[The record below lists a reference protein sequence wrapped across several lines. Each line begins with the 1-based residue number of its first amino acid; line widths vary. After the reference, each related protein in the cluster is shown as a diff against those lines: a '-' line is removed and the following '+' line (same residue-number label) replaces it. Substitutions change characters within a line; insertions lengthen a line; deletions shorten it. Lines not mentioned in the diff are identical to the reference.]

1 MNPKVKK
8 GLKITGNVLFWIF
21 FALALS
27 MTIFAFTS
35 RASATGAPQF
45 GNKVLLTVESESM
58 TGTFDKGDLIVCE
71 VRDENQVVDYEVGDV
86 ITFVYNGP
94 ETEYENKV
102 ISHTIVGK
110 YGSGVDAKYTTQ
122 GDNKATNPR
131 PEQVPTS
138 LDNIKAKWTGKR
150 IPVLGSIIGFLQSTI
165 GFLVCVVI
173 PLALF
178 FIYEVVQL
186 ILIIRDMRGKKTMKN
201 ISKEQ
206 EEMIKQKAIEEF
218 LKKQAEEAKNKNPEN
233 PGDKK

>member
-8 GLKITGNVLFWIF
+8 GLKITGNILFWIF
-21 FALALS
+21 FVLALG

-58 TGTFDKGDLIVCE
+58 TGTFNKGDLIVCE
-71 VRDENQVVDYEVGDV
+71 VREEGQIVDYEVGDV

-94 ETEYENKV
+94 ETEYEDKM
-102 ISHTIVGK
+102 ISHRIVGK
-110 YGSGVDAKYTTQ
+110 YSSGEHASYITQ
-122 GDNKATNPR
+122 GDNKPTNPL
-131 PEQVPTS
+131 PEENPTT
-138 LDNIKAKWTGKR
+138 LNNIKAKWTGKR
-150 IPVLGSIIGFLQSTI
+150 VPVLGSIIGFLQSSV
-165 GFLVCVVI
+165 GFLVCIVL

-178 FIYEVVQL
+178 FVYEVVQL
-186 ILIIRDMRGKKTMKN
+186 ILIIRNMRGKKTMKN

-233 PGDKK
+233 PGDNK